1 MLKSYGICVGAANLT
16 FVELCLVKDI
26 PHIVKTF
33 QISHEGNILGRLEQE
48 LNKIKQSGYKHIAI
62 TGRKIKDSIDLPWIS
77 EPEAVEGAFT
87 FINKEK
93 NKFDAIISMGAEVFI
108 AYLLNKQGH
117 ISSVRTLSKCASGTG
132 EFFMQQLRRMNI
144 SLPDAIKVTSKD
156 NIYRLSSRCSV
167 FCKSDCTHAL
177 NKGQDIRDILAG
189 LSEMMARKVL
199 ELLVNVPKNNIMLTG
214 AVALNPHVVNFLKA
228 DIKNVYV
235 PKEAH
240 YFEALGAAS
249 WALKNKA
256 ISCEAGL
263 LKNRASQL
271 KINTLAPLCKA
282 SHLVDYR
289 ADWQRQAY
297 SEGDVC
303 ILGLDVG
310 STTTKAIM
318 LRERDN
324 AVLDSIYLR
333 TNGNPIEAAVNCYKA
348 LAGNVDK
355 KIKIIGL
362 GVTGSGRQIVA
373 LHAASD
379 AIVNEIIAHSR
390 AAVYFDPEVDTIFE
404 IGGQDAKYTY
414 VTNGV
419 SSDYAMN
426 EACSAGT
433 GSFLE
438 ESCKE
443 TLGVDLKD
451 IEHYALKGNNP
462 PNFNDQCAAFISSDI
477 KAACQDGLKKED
489 IIAGLVYSICVNYNN
504 RVKGNRIVGNK
515 IFMQGGVCYNKAVP
529 LAMASLLEKN
539 IIVPPDPGLMGA
551 FGVALEVKNKL
562 KMGILKERNFDLA
575 ELMNRKVSHKG
586 FFKCN
591 GAMKCDRKCDIARI
605 EVLGKVHSFGGLC
618 NKYYNL
624 CYDLKF
630 DSEATNLVKKRQEY
644 LFGQVKEQKQKS
656 EDDMP
661 GKTLIRK
668 PVKTV
673 GINKSFLTHIL
684 FPLYYNFFTSLG
696 CKVIIPDKISDE
708 GVQLKGA
715 SFCYPAEIAHGLFH
729 DLLKQSPDYIF
740 LPQIL
745 ELKSKNAKRTRKE
758 QQSTCVILQ
767 GESYYLRSSFKDV
780 DKNKIL
786 APVLDF
792 SKGLKAARTQFLN
805 MAKKMGVGRK
815 LARKA
820 YRFACE
826 KQHEFVK
833 ETKRLGAKCLDEL
846 KKHPDKIA
854 VVLLGRAYNA
864 SATEANMA
872 IPDKFASRG
881 ITVIPFDCLPYEN
894 ESDDRHMYWATGQML
909 LKAGRFVKKHPQL
922 FATFIT
928 NFSCG
933 PDSFIVGN
941 VRDIMGKKPM
951 LILEIDNHTADAGIN
966 TRIEAFLDIVKG
978 VRSMIHGP
986 EAKKEKFKP
995 ARCVN
1000 FRKRIW
1006 ISSSGR
1012 ERFRIKDPK
1021 VKVLIPAMGELG
1033 PQALS
1038 SVFRSIGINSV
1049 SLLPSDDVSLKYGRA
1064 NTTCKE
1070 CLPLILTAGGL
1081 IRYFKE
1087 QPLNGDVYVYFMP
1100 ATGGNCRF
1108 GQYSVFL
1115 KNLIRK
1121 QRIKNLAVWSMD
1133 TQNSYTG
1140 LGVKFNKLV
1149 LKGAVISD
1157 TMYDIKNTLK
1167 VLACDRNK
1175 AMAVFDNEWKKILYC
1190 LSNGG
1195 LRLEEQLGKAA
1206 RALKS
1211 IPLKYPLKEAKIV
1224 ALMGEIYVRRDDF
1237 CCNAIIES
1245 LAQKGFVVKTAPVLE
1260 WLHYVDYLVKRKI
1273 VESNLSVAGMIEF
1286 FLKQRLQRKYE
1297 KNIKEI
1303 LAASGLYQN
1312 DSVEMEEIMRFGKHL
1327 INEQLT
1333 GESIVVVGAA
1343 LKEIMHSACGI
1354 INVGPFACL
1363 PSRIIEAIL
1372 SSNMNLKTKTE
1383 IEGKV
1388 LLDSEDN
1395 HELAFLSIE
1404 VDGNPFPLLMD
1415 AKIEAFCLQAERLH
1429 KKIIAAPIV
1438 NS

>member
-1 MLKSYGICVGAANLT
+1 MQKSYGICVGAANLT
-16 FVELCLVKDI
+16 FVELCLEKGQPDVT
-26 PHIVKTF
+26 KTF
-33 QISHEGNILGRLEQE
+33 QISHEGNILGCLEQE
-48 LNKIKQSGYKHIAI
+48 LNKIKREDCKLITV
-62 TGRKIKDSIDLPWIS
+62 TGRKIRDSINLPWIS
-77 EPEAVEGAFT
+77 EPEAVEESFS
-87 FINKEK
+87 FVNRDK

-108 AYLLNKQGH
+108 AYLLNRDGH
-117 ISSVRTLSKCASGTG
+117 ISSVKTLNKCASGTG
-132 EFFMQQLRRMNI
+132 EFFMQQLHRMNI
-144 SLPDAIKVTSKD
+144 SLPEAIKLTSKE

-177 NKGQDIRDILAG
+177 NKGQDVSEILAG
-189 LSEMMARKVL
+189 LSEMMARKVT
-199 ELLVNVPKNNIMLTG
+199 ELLVNVPKNNIMLIG
-214 AVALNPHVVNFLKA
+214 SVALNPHVVRFLKS
-228 DIKNVYV
+228 DIKEICV
-235 PKEAH
+235 PEEAH
-240 YFEALGAAS
+240 YFEALGAALK
-249 WALKNKA
+249 ALKSKTAVGGVNFLK
-256 ISCEAGL
+256 SGGHL
-263 LKNRASQL
+263 LKANIL
-271 KINTLAPLCKA
+271 PPLSSA
-282 SHLVDYR
+282 LHLVDYKP
-289 ADWQRQAY
+289 DWQKEPY
-297 SEGDVC
+297 SDGDVC
-303 ILGLDVG
+303 ILGMDVG

-318 LRERDN
+318 LREKDN
-324 AVLDSIYLR
+324 AVLDGVYLR
-333 TNGNPIEAAVNCYKA
+333 TNGNPIEAACACYKA
-348 LAGNVDK
+348 LAANLNK
-355 KIKIIGL
+355 KIKITGL

-373 LHAASD
+373 LHALSD

-404 IGGQDAKYTY
+404 IGGQDAKYTHI
-414 VTNGV
+414 TNGV

-443 TLGVDLKD
+443 TLGVALKD
-451 IEHYALKGNNP
+451 IEQYALKGRNP

-477 KAACQDGLKKED
+477 KSACQDGLKKED

-515 IFMQGGVCYNKAVP
+515 VFMQGGVCYNKAVP
-529 LAMASLLEKN
+529 LAMASILGKK
-539 IIVPPDPGLMGA
+539 IIVPPEPGLMGA
-551 FGVALEVKNKL
+551 FGVALEVKNKI
-562 KMGILKERNFDLA
+562 KSGTLKEKNFDLA
-575 ELMNRKVSHKG
+575 ELMNRKVVHKG
-586 FFKCN
+586 FFKCGG
-591 GAMKCDRKCDIARI
+591 GADGCDRKCDIAKI
-605 EVLGKVHSFGGLC
+605 EVLGKAHLFGGSC

-630 DSEATNLVKKRQEY
+630 DSEKMNLVKKREDV
-644 LFGQVKEQKQKS
+644 LFGSFKNAKEKPHSNSLTAITHK
-656 EDDMP
+656 
-661 GKTLIRK
+661 K

-673 GINKSFLTHIL
+673 GINKSFLTHVL

-696 CKVIIPDKISDE
+696 CRVIIPDKICDE

-715 SFCYPAEIAHGLFH
+715 SFCYPAEIAHGLFY
-729 DLLKQSPDYIF
+729 DLLNGNPDYIF

-745 ELKSKNAKRTRKE
+745 ELQSKKARRARKE

-767 GESYYLRSSFKDV
+767 GESYYLRSAFKNI
-780 DKNKIL
+780 DKEKIL

-792 SKGLKAARTQFLN
+792 SKGLGRARGKFLD
-805 MAKKMGVGRK
+805 MAQAMGFKRKTAKK
-815 LARKA
+815 A
-820 YRFACE
+820 YKFACDR
-826 KQHEFVK
+826 QHDFTRK
-833 ETKRLGAKCLDEL
+833 IKHFGLTCLEEL
-846 KKHPDKIA
+846 KKHPERIA

-864 SATEANMA
+864 FALEANMA

-881 ITVIPFDCLPYEN
+881 ITVIPFDCLPYET

-909 LKAGRFVKKHPQL
+909 LKAGRFIKKHPQL

-951 LILEIDNHTADAGIN
+951 LILEIDSHTADAGIN
-966 TRIEAFLDIVKG
+966 TRIEAFLDIVNG
-978 VRSMIHGP
+978 VRSHAHGFD
-986 EAKKEKFKP
+986 EKKEQFRP
-995 ARCVN
+995 ARCFD
-1000 FRKRIW
+1000 FRKKIW
-1006 ISSSGR
+1006 VTSSNR
-1012 ERFRIKDPK
+1012 ERFTLKDPR

-1033 PQALS
+1033 PQALAA
-1038 SVFRSIGINSV
+1038 VFKSIGINSA
-1049 SLLPSDDVSLKYGRA
+1049 SLLPSDDISLKYGRA

-1121 QRIKNLAVWSMD
+1121 QKMKNLAVWSMD

-1149 LKGAVISD
+1149 LKAAIISD
-1157 TMYDIKNTLK
+1157 VMYDMRNALK
-1167 VLACDRNK
+1167 VLAGNRSE
-1175 AMAVFDNEWKKILYC
+1175 ALALFDTEWKKILHC
-1190 LSNGG
+1190 LSNKGK
-1195 LRLEEQLGKAA
+1195 RLEGQLRKSAQ
-1206 RALKS
+1206 ALKS
-1211 IPLKYPLKEAKIV
+1211 IPLKYPLSEARVV

-1237 CCNAIIES
+1237 CCGAIIER
-1245 LAQKGFVVKTAPVLE
+1245 LASKGFIVKTAPVLE

-1273 VESNLSVAGMIEF
+1273 IESNLSVGGKIEF

-1297 KNIKEI
+1297 KDIKEI
-1303 LAASGLYQN
+1303 LSASGLYSD
-1312 DSVEMEEIMRFGKHL
+1312 DSVEMEEIIRFGKHL
-1327 INEQLT
+1327 VSEQLT

-1354 INVGPFACL
+1354 ISVGPFACL

-1372 SSNMNLKTKTE
+1372 SSNMNIKKKME
-1383 IEGKV
+1383 IEGRDT
-1388 LLDSEDN
+1388 LGLDDN
-1395 HELAFLSIE
+1395 HDLAFLAIE
-1404 VDGNPFPLLMD
+1404 VDGNPFSLLMD

-1429 KKIIAAPIV
+1429 KKIAD
-1438 NS
+1438 N